1 MDEPGTLTAWIE
13 TALAKI
19 ISDLGRARSL
29 LKDATSRLLE
39 TFSRLRDQLVQERI
53 LYEVTLREVNGAA
66 GDTGLVGVLRDVL
79 SRCVDDM
86 VRIGASSVKIMMEV
100 ESLRGHTSKVAVR
113 GQQIE
118 KIASTT
124 RMLSLNARIEAQ
136 RIGSAGA
143 VFRVVADE
151 IKSLA
156 NESGELSRA
165 IREAL
170 AVQSASL
177 AQTSTSVSKLAASD
191 LDHAVTS
198 HKRLDETIAKLAE
211 MSARSLAIFSRVQAE
226 TGSALQ
232 ALQFE
237 DMLTQLLQSISDKLE
252 IVRTACKAGAV
263 DKLAELDSR
272 IHRDAVTQHSLG
284 GNGRVVLRSHDP
296 GH

>member
-1 MDEPGTLTAWIE
+1 MDEPGTLTAWID

-29 LKDATSRLLE
+29 LRDAMSRLLE
-39 TFSRLRDQLVQERI
+39 TFTRLRDQLVQERV
-53 LYEVTLREVNGAA
+53 LYEVTLQEVNGTP
-66 GDTGLVGVLRDVL
+66 GDIGLVGVLRDVL

-156 NESGELSRA
+156 SESGELSRA

-177 AQTSTSVSKLAASD
+177 AQTSTAVAKLASSD

-198 HKRLDETIAKLAE
+198 HKKLDDTIAKLAA
-211 MSARSLAIFSRVQAE
+211 MSARSLDIFARVQAE
-226 TGSALQ
+226 TASAIQ

-237 DMLTQLLQSISDKLE
+237 DMLTQLLQSVSDKLE

-263 DKLAELDSR
+263 DKLAELDRR
-272 IHRDAVTQHSLG
+272 IHRDVVTQHSLG
-284 GNGRVVLRSHDP
+284 VGTVELF
-296 GH
+296 

>member
-1 MDEPGTLTAWIE
+1 MDEPGTLIAWID

-19 ISDLGRARSL
+19 ITDLGRARAL
-29 LKDATSRLLE
+29 LKDAMSRLLE
-39 TFSRLRDQLVQERI
+39 TFTRLRDQLIQERV
-53 LYEVTLREVNGAA
+53 LYEATLREVNGTPGEA
-66 GDTGLVGVLRDVL
+66 GLVGVLRDVL

-100 ESLRGHTSKVAVR
+100 ESLRGHTSKVALR

-136 RIGSAGA
+136 RIGNAGA

-165 IREAL
+165 IRDAL

-177 AQTSTSVSKLAASD
+177 AQTGTAASELAASD
-191 LDHAVTS
+191 LDQAVAS
-198 HKRLDETIAKLAE
+198 NRQLDVTIAKLAE
-211 MSARSLAIFSRVQAE
+211 MSGRSLDIFARIQAE
-226 TGSALQ
+226 TDSAIQ

-237 DMLTQLLQSISDKLE
+237 DMLTQLLQAITDKLE
-252 IVRTACKAGAV
+252 IVRTACKTGAA
-263 DKLAELDSR
+263 DKLADLDKR
-272 IHRDAVTQHSLG
+272 IQRDAVTQHSLG
-284 GNGRVVLRSHDP
+284 VGTVELF
-296 GH
+296 